1 MLTIRENFME
11 TIRGG
16 HPDRFVKQY
25 EYQEWINDPLFPIYF
40 GNIIPGGEWVNGW
53 GVKNKFPAGVPG
65 PFPCCEGDDKV
76 CKDVANWREYV
87 KAPNLVLP
95 PEAWKDCIE
104 QVSHIDRKEKFV
116 TAKVF
121 CGIFEKLHY
130 LMGMEDAMI
139 NFYDEPEAMHE
150 LIDYLTDWEITL
162 AEETIKYVHP
172 DALFHHDDWGSQRSL
187 FISRKCSM
195 NFFFLHT
202 RKSTVTGR
210 LMVLRSS
217 SIIQILMLRILF
229 LR

>member
-40 GNIIPGGEWVNGW
+40 GNIVPGGEWVNGW

-65 PFPCCEGDDKV
+65 PFPCCEGEDKV

-162 AEETIKYVHP
+162 A
-172 DALFHHDDWGSQRSL
+172 
-187 FISRKCSM
+187 
-195 NFFFLHT
+195 
-202 RKSTVTGR
+202 
-210 LMVLRSS
+210 
-217 SIIQILMLRILF
+217 
-229 LR
+229 

>member
-11 TIRGG
+11 TIKGG
-16 HPDRFVKQY
+16 NPDRFVKQY

-40 GNIIPGGEWVNGW
+40 GVITPGGEWVNGW

-76 CKDVANWREYV
+76 CKDVAHWRDYV

-95 PEAWKDCIE
+95 PEAWKECVE
-104 QVSHIDRKEKFV
+104 QVTHIDRKEKFV

-150 LIDYLTDWEITL
+150 LID
-162 AEETIKYVHP
+162 
-172 DALFHHDDWGSQRSL
+172 
-187 FISRKCSM
+187 
-195 NFFFLHT
+195 
-202 RKSTVTGR
+202 
-210 LMVLRSS
+210 
-217 SIIQILMLRILF
+217 
-229 LR
+229 